1 MTKYIFVT
9 GGVVSGLG
17 KGITS
22 ASLGNLLK
30 ARGLSIVNQ
39 KLDPYINVDPDTMNP
54 FQHGEVF
61 VTEDGATTDLDL
73 GHYER
78 FTGVNLRKDANV
90 TTGSIYRKVIERE
103 RKGDY
108 LGATVQVIPHITDE
122 IKRRIKGI
130 SNEVD
135 VQITEIGGTV
145 GDIEI
150 LPFLEAARQIRKEFG
165 QENVM
170 FVHVTLVP
178 FIGPSTELKTK
189 PTQHSVSMLRS
200 YGISPDLI
208 VLRSEQELT
217 DEIKSKVSLF
227 CDVSFENVINA
238 PDLDDIYDVPI
249 KMYEEGLDAAVDK
262 RLALNS
268 DSPDLSRWN
277 EMLSLKNGVNKNVKI
292 AILGKYFGLPD
303 SYMSVVEALKHSCLQ
318 NKVNLDLVWIDADNY
333 EIEDLKNL
341 NGVVVPGGFGY
352 RGIEGKIGAIEYL
365 RKNKIPFLGICL
377 GLQCAVIEFARN
389 VCGISDAN
397 STEFSQTTKNPVIDL
412 LPNQDLEADDVG
424 ASMRLGTYPCKIQ
437 PDTMA
442 KDIYNNE
449 IIYERH
455 RHRYEVNNKFRNEL
469 ESKGLVFSGLSP
481 DEDLVEMIELKDH
494 PYFVASQFH
503 PEFKS
508 RPWDPAPMF
517 NSFIAASKEIE
528 FFDEK
533 GSRIHELEKVEINP
547 YGLKILE
554 LNEIPSLK
562 KQKGLFIIWA
572 DSGIKGEHYLHAG
585 DGVPLRT
592 VKALDEGLPPFN
604 SKGLSIFIS
613 YKI

>member
-30 ARGLSIVNQ
+30 ARNLTVVNQ

-78 FTGVNLRKDANV
+78 FTGVNLKRDANV

-103 RKGDY
+103 RKGSY
-108 LGATVQVIPHITDE
+108 LGDTVQVIPHITDE

-130 SNEVD
+130 SNDVD

-178 FIGPSTELKTK
+178 YIGPSTELKTK

-208 VLRSEQELT
+208 VLRT
-217 DEIKSKVSLF
+217 DRDLGQEIKNKVSLF
-227 CDVSFENVINA
+227 CDVDISNVIEA
-238 PDLDDIYDVPI
+238 PDLSDIYDVPI
-249 KMYEEGLDAAVDK
+249 KMFEEGLDEAVDK
-262 RLALNS
+262 RLNLQTS
-268 DSPDLSRWN
+268 PPDLSKWKS
-277 EMLSLKNGVNKNVKI
+277 MMDLKKDIKKNI
-292 AILGKYFGLPD
+292 RIGILGKYFGLPD
-303 SYMSVVEALKHSCLQ
+303 SYMSVVEALRHSCLQ
-318 NKVNLDLVWIDADNY
+318 QKLGLDLVWLDADNY
-333 EIEDLKNL
+333 DLEELSSL
-341 NGVVVPGGFGY
+341 NGVIIPGGFGY
-352 RGIEGKIGAIEYL
+352 RGIEGKIEAIKYIRE
-365 RKNKIPFLGICL
+365 NKIPFLGICL

-389 VCGISDAN
+389 VCNIKDAN
-397 STEFSQTTKNPVIDL
+397 SSEFSQSSKNLVIDL
-412 LPNQDLEADDVG
+412 LPDQNLEKDDVG

-437 PDTMA
+437 NGSVSKSIY
-442 KDIYNNE
+442 KDE
-449 IIYERH
+449 VIYERH
-455 RHRYEVNNKFRNEL
+455 RHRYEVNNKYRDQLAEG
-469 ESKGLVFSGLSP
+469 GLVFSGLSP
-481 DEDLVEMIELKDH
+481 DNNLVEMIELKDH

-508 RPWDPAPMF
+508 RPWEPAPMF
-517 NSFIAASKEIE
+517 YSFVEAAAKIENSE
-528 FFDEK
+528 
-533 GSRIHELEKVEINP
+533 
-547 YGLKILE
+547 
-554 LNEIPSLK
+554 
-562 KQKGLFIIWA
+562 
-572 DSGIKGEHYLHAG
+572 
-585 DGVPLRT
+585 VPLKNEQT
-592 VKALDEGLPPFN
+592 VSD
-604 SKGLSIFIS
+604 
-613 YKI
+613 

>member
-30 ARGLSIVNQ
+30 SRGLSIVNQ

-130 SNEVD
+130 SNNVD

-150 LPFLEAARQIRKEFG
+150 LPYLEAARQIRKELG

-170 FVHVTLVP
+170 FIHVTLVP

-189 PTQHSVSMLRS
+189 PTQHSVSMLRG
-200 YGISPDLI
+200 YGISPDII
-208 VLRSEQELT
+208 VMRSDRGL
-217 DEIKSKVSLF
+217 DEDIKNKVSLF
-227 CDVSFENVINA
+227 CDVSYENIINA
-238 PDLDDIYDVPI
+238 PDLDDIYDVPL
-249 KMYEEGLDAAVDK
+249 KMHSEGLDIAVDK
-262 RLALNS
+262 RLNLNTEK
-268 DSPDLSRWN
+268 PKLENWKK
-277 EMLSLKNGVNKNVKI
+277 MLNLKNEAKEDVKI

-303 SYMSVVEALKHSCLQ
+303 SYMSVVESLKHACLQ
-318 NKVNLDLVWIDADNY
+318 NKVNLDLQWIDADSY
-333 EIEDLKNL
+333 DVEDIANL
-341 NGVVVPGGFGY
+341 NGVVVPGGFGV
-352 RGIEGKIGAIEYL
+352 RGIEGKISAIQYL
-365 RKNKIPFLGICL
+365 RENKIPFLGICL

-389 VCGISDAN
+389 VCGISEAN
-397 STEFSQTTKNPVIDL
+397 SAEFSQNTKDFVIDL
-412 LPNQDLEADDVG
+412 LPNQDLDKDDVG
-424 ASMRLGTYPCKIQ
+424 ASMRLGTYPCKITK
-437 PDTMA
+437 DTITSE
-442 KDIYNNE
+442 IYNDE
-449 IIYERH
+449 VIYERH
-455 RHRYEVNNKFRNEL
+455 RHRYEVNNKYRDVL
-469 ESKGLVFSGLSP
+469 EKNGLVFSGLSP
-481 DEDLVEMIELKDH
+481 DNNLVEMIELTDH
-494 PYFVASQFH
+494 PFFVASQFH

-508 RPWDPAPMF
+508 RPWEPAPMF
-517 NSFIAASKEIE
+517 NKFIQSASATVNKT
-528 FFDEK
+528 
-533 GSRIHELEKVEINP
+533 NTT
-547 YGLKILE
+547 
-554 LNEIPSLK
+554 PSK
-562 KQKGLFIIWA
+562 T
-572 DSGIKGEHYLHAG
+572 
-585 DGVPLRT
+585 R
-592 VKALDEGLPPFN
+592 VKD
-604 SKGLSIFIS
+604 
-613 YKI
+613 

>member
-30 ARGLSIVNQ
+30 SRGLSVINQ

-78 FTGVNLRKDANV
+78 FTGVNLKKDSNV
-90 TTGSIYRKVIERE
+90 TTGSIYRKVIESE

-130 SNEVD
+130 SNDID

-150 LPFLEAARQIRKEFG
+150 LPFLEAARQIRKELG
-165 QENVM
+165 SENVM
-170 FVHVTLVP
+170 FIHVTLVP

-189 PTQHSVSMLRS
+189 PTQHSVTLLRAA
-200 YGISPDLI
+200 GISPDLI
-208 VLRSEQELT
+208 VLRSDRELNE
-217 DEIKSKVSLF
+217 EIKSKVSLF
-227 CDVSFENVINA
+227 CDVSLSNVINA
-238 PDLDDIYDVPI
+238 PDLDDIYEVPLR
-249 KMYEEGLDAAVDK
+249 MFDEGLDNAVND
-262 RLALNS
+262 RLKLNS
-268 DSPDLSRWN
+268 NSQDLSQWKT
-277 EMLSLKNGVNKNVKI
+277 MVDLKQNAINTVKI

-303 SYMSVVEALKHSCLQ
+303 SYLSVVESLKHSCLQ
-318 NKVNLDLVWIDADNY
+318 NNVKLDLHWIDADNF
-333 EIEDLKNL
+333 ELDSLADMD
-341 NGVVVPGGFGY
+341 GVIVPGGFGY
-352 RGIEGKIGAIEYL
+352 RGIEGKISAIQHIRE
-365 RKNKIPFLGICL
+365 NKIPFLGICL

-397 STEFSQTTKNPVIDL
+397 SSEFSQNTKNYVIDL
-412 LPNQDLEADDVG
+412 LPNQDLDKDDVG
-424 ASMRLGTYPCKIQ
+424 ASMRLGTYPCKIN
-437 PDTMA
+437 PDTIA
-442 KDIYNNE
+442 SKIYSDE
-449 IIYERH
+449 VIYERH
-455 RHRYEVNNKFRNEL
+455 RHRYEVNNKYRDKLIEN
-469 ESKGLVFSGLSP
+469 GLIISGVSP
-481 DEDLVEMIELKDH
+481 DNNLVEMIEIKDH

-508 RPWDPAPMF
+508 RPWEPAPLF
-517 NSFIAASKEIE
+517 NDFIAS
-528 FFDEK
+528 
-533 GSRIHELEKVEINP
+533 
-547 YGLKILE
+547 
-554 LNEIPSLK
+554 SLK
-562 KQKGLFIIWA
+562 TKSSESNNIV
-572 DSGIKGEHYLHAG
+572 SE
-585 DGVPLRT
+585 T
-592 VKALDEGLPPFN
+592 VK
-604 SKGLSIFIS
+604 K
-613 YKI
+613 K

>member
-268 DSPDLSRWN
+268 DSPYLSRWN

-352 RGIEGKIGAIEYL
+352 RGIEGKIGAIEFL

-517 NSFIAASKEIE
+517 NSFIAASKEIK
-528 FFDEK
+528 FFDENVK
-533 GSRIHELEKVEINP
+533 DEHKV
-547 YGLKILE
+547 K
-554 LNEIPSLK
+554 
-562 KQKGLFIIWA
+562 
-572 DSGIKGEHYLHAG
+572 D
-585 DGVPLRT
+585 
-592 VKALDEGLPPFN
+592 
-604 SKGLSIFIS
+604 
-613 YKI
+613 

>member
-227 CDVSFENVINA
+227 CDVNFENVINA

-249 KMYEEGLDAAVDK
+249 RMYEEGLDAAVDK

-268 DSPDLSRWN
+268 DSPDLSKWN
-277 EMLSLKNGVNKNVKI
+277 EMLSLKNGVDKNVKI

-333 EIEDLKNL
+333 EIEDLKSL

-377 GLQCAVIEFARN
+377 GLQCAVIEYARN

-412 LPNQDLEADDVG
+412 LPNQDLEADDIG

-437 PDTMA
+437 PDTLT

-469 ESKGLVFSGLSP
+469 ESKGLIFSGLSP

-517 NSFIAASKEIE
+517 NSFIAASKEIK
-528 FFDEK
+528 FFDENVK
-533 GSRIHELEKVEINP
+533 DEHKV
-547 YGLKILE
+547 K
-554 LNEIPSLK
+554 
-562 KQKGLFIIWA
+562 
-572 DSGIKGEHYLHAG
+572 D
-585 DGVPLRT
+585 
-592 VKALDEGLPPFN
+592 
-604 SKGLSIFIS
+604 
-613 YKI
+613 

>member
-1 MTKYIFVT
+1 VTKYIFVT

-268 DSPDLSRWN
+268 DTPDLSRWN

-352 RGIEGKIGAIEYL
+352 RGIEGKIGAIEFL

-442 KDIYNNE
+442 KDVYSNE

-517 NSFIAASKEIE
+517 NSFIAASKEIK
-528 FFDEK
+528 FFDENVK
-533 GSRIHELEKVEINP
+533 DEHKV
-547 YGLKILE
+547 K
-554 LNEIPSLK
+554 
-562 KQKGLFIIWA
+562 
-572 DSGIKGEHYLHAG
+572 D
-585 DGVPLRT
+585 
-592 VKALDEGLPPFN
+592 
-604 SKGLSIFIS
+604 
-613 YKI
+613 

>member
-333 EIEDLKNL
+333 EIEDLKKL

-442 KDIYNNE
+442 KDVYNNE

-517 NSFIAASKEIE
+517 NSFIAASKEIK
-528 FFDEK
+528 FFDENVK
-533 GSRIHELEKVEINP
+533 DEHKV
-547 YGLKILE
+547 K
-554 LNEIPSLK
+554 
-562 KQKGLFIIWA
+562 
-572 DSGIKGEHYLHAG
+572 D
-585 DGVPLRT
+585 
-592 VKALDEGLPPFN
+592 
-604 SKGLSIFIS
+604 
-613 YKI
+613 

>member
-30 ARGLSIVNQ
+30 SRGLSVINQ

-130 SNEVD
+130 SNDVD

-200 YGISPDLI
+200 YGISPDII
-208 VLRSEQELT
+208 VLRSDRDLT

-227 CDVSFENVINA
+227 CDVDLQNVITA
-238 PDLDDIYDVPI
+238 PDLTDIYDVPI
-249 KMYEEGLDAAVDK
+249 KMFEEGLDSAVDK
-262 RLALNS
+262 RLNLNTS
-268 DSPDLSRWN
+268 EPDLNKWKL
-277 EMLSLKNGVNKNVKI
+277 MMSLKDGVTKNVNI

-303 SYMSVVEALKHSCLQ
+303 SYMSVVEALKHACLQ
-318 NKVNLDLVWIDADNY
+318 NKVTLNLHWIDADNF
-333 EIEDLKNL
+333 ELSELSEL

-352 RGIEGKIGAIEYL
+352 RGIEGKISAIEYI
-365 RKNKIPFLGICL
+365 RKNNIPFLGICL

-397 STEFSQTTKNPVIDL
+397 SSEFSQNSNNSVIDI
-412 LPNQDLEADDVG
+412 LPNQNLEKDDIG
-424 ASMRLGTYPCKIQ
+424 ASMRLGTYPCKVIPSTKAQ
-437 PDTMA
+437 E
-442 KDIYNNE
+442 IYSNE
-449 IIYERH
+449 IVYDRH
-455 RHRYEVNNKFRNEL
+455 RHRYEVNNKYRKEL
-469 ESKGLVFSGLSP
+469 EAGGLVISGVSP
-481 DEDLVEMIELKDH
+481 DDDLVEMIEIKDH
-494 PYFVASQFH
+494 PFFVASQFH

-517 NSFIAASKEIE
+517 NSFIKAS
-528 FFDEK
+528 
-533 GSRIHELEKVEINP
+533 REINTP
-547 YGLKILE
+547 TEKID
-554 LNEIPSLK
+554 
-562 KQKGLFIIWA
+562 
-572 DSGIKGEHYLHAG
+572 DS
-585 DGVPLRT
+585 
-592 VKALDEGLPPFN
+592 
-604 SKGLSIFIS
+604 SKVRD
-613 YKI
+613 

>member
-437 PDTMA
+437 TDTMA

-517 NSFIAASKEIE
+517 NSFIAASKEIK
-528 FFDEK
+528 FFDENVK
-533 GSRIHELEKVEINP
+533 DEHKV
-547 YGLKILE
+547 K
-554 LNEIPSLK
+554 
-562 KQKGLFIIWA
+562 
-572 DSGIKGEHYLHAG
+572 D
-585 DGVPLRT
+585 
-592 VKALDEGLPPFN
+592 
-604 SKGLSIFIS
+604 
-613 YKI
+613 

>member
-30 ARGLSIVNQ
+30 SRGLSIVNQ

-130 SNEVD
+130 SNDVD

-150 LPFLEAARQIRKEFG
+150 LPFLEAARQIRKELG
-165 QENVM
+165 SENVM
-170 FVHVTLVP
+170 FIHVTLVP

-189 PTQHSVSMLRS
+189 PTQHSVSMLRG

-208 VLRSEQELT
+208 VLRSDRGL
-217 DEIKSKVSLF
+217 DEDIKNKVSLF
-227 CDVSFENVINA
+227 CDVSYENVINA
-238 PDLDDIYDVPI
+238 PYLDDIYYVPL
-249 KMYEEGLDAAVDK
+249 KMHSEGLDAAVDK
-262 RLALNS
+262 RLNLDTTEPELQDWKNML
-268 DSPDLSRWN
+268 DLKK
-277 EMLSLKNGVNKNVKI
+277 EATKDVEI

-303 SYMSVVEALKHSCLQ
+303 SYMSVVESLKHACLQ
-318 NKVNLDLVWIDADNY
+318 NKVNLNLHWIDADNY
-333 EIEDLKNL
+333 DNEDLSNL
-341 NGVVVPGGFGY
+341 DGVVVPGGFGV
-352 RGIEGKIGAIEYL
+352 RGIEGKISAIQYL
-365 RKNKIPFLGICL
+365 RENKVPFLGICL
-377 GLQCAVIEFARN
+377 GLQCAVIEYARN
-389 VCGISDAN
+389 VCGINDAN
-397 STEFSQTTKNPVIDL
+397 SSEFSQNTKDFVIDL
-412 LPNQDLEADDVG
+412 LPNQDLDKDDVG
-424 ASMRLGTYPCKIQ
+424 ASMRLGTYPCKIEKN
-437 PDTMA
+437 TLTSEIY
-442 KDIYNNE
+442 KDE
-449 IIYERH
+449 VIYERH
-455 RHRYEVNNKFRNEL
+455 RHRYEVNNKYRDTL
-469 ESKGLVFSGLSP
+469 EENGLIFSGLSP
-481 DEDLVEMIELKDH
+481 DNNLVEMIELKDH
-494 PYFVASQFH
+494 PFFVASQFH

-508 RPWDPAPMF
+508 RPWEPSPIF
-517 NSFIAASKEIE
+517 NSFIKSASIKTQNKNEATL
-528 FFDEK
+528 K
-533 GSRIHELEKVEINP
+533 TKV
-547 YGLKILE
+547 K
-554 LNEIPSLK
+554 
-562 KQKGLFIIWA
+562 
-572 DSGIKGEHYLHAG
+572 D
-585 DGVPLRT
+585 
-592 VKALDEGLPPFN
+592 
-604 SKGLSIFIS
+604 
-613 YKI
+613 

>member
-377 GLQCAVIEFARN
+377 GLQCAVIEFARSE
-389 VCGISDAN
+389 CGISDAN

-517 NSFIAASKEIE
+517 NSFIAASKEIK
-528 FFDEK
+528 FFDENVK
-533 GSRIHELEKVEINP
+533 DEHKV
-547 YGLKILE
+547 K
-554 LNEIPSLK
+554 
-562 KQKGLFIIWA
+562 
-572 DSGIKGEHYLHAG
+572 D
-585 DGVPLRT
+585 
-592 VKALDEGLPPFN
+592 
-604 SKGLSIFIS
+604 
-613 YKI
+613 

>member
-90 TTGSIYRKVIERE
+90 TTGSIYRKVIDRE

-249 KMYEEGLDAAVDK
+249 KMYEEGLDSAVDK

-412 LPNQDLEADDVG
+412 LPNQDLEADDIG

-517 NSFIAASKEIE
+517 NSFIAASKEIK
-528 FFDEK
+528 FFDENVK
-533 GSRIHELEKVEINP
+533 DEHKV
-547 YGLKILE
+547 K
-554 LNEIPSLK
+554 
-562 KQKGLFIIWA
+562 
-572 DSGIKGEHYLHAG
+572 D
-585 DGVPLRT
+585 
-592 VKALDEGLPPFN
+592 
-604 SKGLSIFIS
+604 
-613 YKI
+613 

>member
-1 MTKYIFVT
+1 VTKYIFVT

-30 ARGLSIVNQ
+30 ARGLSVVNQ

-90 TTGSIYRKVIERE
+90 TTGSIYRKVIESE

-130 SNEVD
+130 SNDVD

-150 LPFLEAARQIRKEFG
+150 LPFLEAARQIKKELG

-178 FIGPSTELKTK
+178 YIGPSTEMKTK
-189 PTQHSVSMLRS
+189 PTQHSVSVLRS
-200 YGISPDLI
+200 SGISPDVI
-208 VLRSEQELT
+208 VLRSDRTLN
-217 DEIKSKVSLF
+217 DEIKSKVSSF
-227 CDVSFENVINA
+227 CDVSYEDVINA
-238 PDLDDIYDVPI
+238 PDLDDIYDVPL
-249 KMYEEGLDAAVDK
+249 KMHEEGLDSSVDK
-262 RLALNS
+262 RLKLSS
-268 DSPDLSRWN
+268 DKPDLEKWKT
-277 EMLSLKNGVNKNVKI
+277 MLKLKEGVNKTVEI

-303 SYMSVVEALKHSCLQ
+303 SYLSVVESLNHASLHNNVKL
-318 NKVNLDLVWIDADNY
+318 NLNWEDSDNFNV
-333 EIEDLKNL
+333 EDLKKFD
-341 NGVVVPGGFGY
+341 GVVIPGGFGY
-352 RGIEGKIGAIEYL
+352 RGIEGKISAIEYL
-365 RKNKIPFLGICL
+365 RKEKIPFLGICL

-389 VCGISDAN
+389 ECGINDAN
-397 STEFSQTTKNPVIDL
+397 SSEFSQNTNNYVIDL
-412 LPNQDLEADDVG
+412 LPNQNLEKDDVG
-424 ASMRLGTYPCKIQ
+424 ASMRLGTYPCKIKKG
-437 PDTMA
+437 TLTS
-442 KDIYNNE
+442 KIYSEE

-455 RHRYEVNNKFRNEL
+455 RHRYEVNNKFKEEL
-469 ESKGLVFSGLSP
+469 EKAGLVISGMSP
-481 DEDLVEMIELKDH
+481 DNNLIEMIEVKDH
-494 PYFVASQFH
+494 PFFVASQFH

-508 RPWDPAPMF
+508 RPWEPAPMF
-517 NSFIAASKEIE
+517 KYFIEAASKMDTFKKNKI
-528 FFDEK
+528 K
-533 GSRIHELEKVEINP
+533 TQKV
-547 YGLKILE
+547 K
-554 LNEIPSLK
+554 
-562 KQKGLFIIWA
+562 
-572 DSGIKGEHYLHAG
+572 D
-585 DGVPLRT
+585 
-592 VKALDEGLPPFN
+592 
-604 SKGLSIFIS
+604 
-613 YKI
+613 

>member
-90 TTGSIYRKVIERE
+90 TTGSIYRKVIDRE

-442 KDIYNNE
+442 KEVYNNE

-517 NSFIAASKEIE
+517 NSFIAASKEIK
-528 FFDEK
+528 FFDENVK
-533 GSRIHELEKVEINP
+533 DEHKV
-547 YGLKILE
+547 K
-554 LNEIPSLK
+554 
-562 KQKGLFIIWA
+562 
-572 DSGIKGEHYLHAG
+572 D
-585 DGVPLRT
+585 
-592 VKALDEGLPPFN
+592 
-604 SKGLSIFIS
+604 
-613 YKI
+613 

>member
-1 MTKYIFVT
+1 VTKYIFVT

-30 ARGLSIVNQ
+30 SRGLSVVNQ

-108 LGATVQVIPHITDE
+108 LGATVQIIPHITDE

-130 SNEVD
+130 SNDVD

-208 VLRSEQELT
+208 VLRSDRDLT

-227 CDVSFENVINA
+227 CDVDLQNVINA
-238 PDLDDIYDVPI
+238 PDLTDIYDVPL
-249 KMYEEGLDAAVDK
+249 KMLDEGLDEAVDK
-262 RLALNS
+262 RLNLNTIE
-268 DSPDLSRWN
+268 PDLTEWKS
-277 EMLSLKNGVNKNVKI
+277 MMSLKDGVTKSVNI

-303 SYMSVVEALKHSCLQ
+303 SYMSVVEALKHACLQ
-318 NKVNLDLVWIDADNY
+318 NKVILNLHWIDADNFDID
-333 EIEDLKNL
+333 ELSSL

-352 RGIEGKIGAIEYL
+352 RGIEGKISAIEYI
-365 RKNKIPFLGICL
+365 RKNNIPFLGICL

-397 STEFSQTTKNPVIDL
+397 SSEFSKNSKNPVIDI
-412 LPNQDLEADDVG
+412 LPNQNIEKDDIG
-424 ASMRLGTYPCKIQ
+424 ASMRLGTYPCKVKS
-437 PDTMA
+437 DTQA
-442 KDIYNNE
+442 HEIYGNE
-449 IIYERH
+449 IVYERH
-455 RHRYEVNNKFRNEL
+455 RHRYEVNNKYRKDL
-469 ESKGLVFSGLSP
+469 EASGLVFSGVSP
-481 DEDLVEMIELKDH
+481 DDDLIEMIEIKDH
-494 PYFVASQFH
+494 PFFVASQFH

-517 NSFIAASKEIE
+517 NSFIKASKEI
-528 FFDEK
+528 DLSTEK
-533 GSRIHELEKVEINP
+533 IDDSTKVR
-547 YGLKILE
+547 
-554 LNEIPSLK
+554 
-562 KQKGLFIIWA
+562 
-572 DSGIKGEHYLHAG
+572 D
-585 DGVPLRT
+585 
-592 VKALDEGLPPFN
+592 
-604 SKGLSIFIS
+604 
-613 YKI
+613 

>member
-30 ARGLSIVNQ
+30 ARNLSVVNQ

-130 SNEVD
+130 SNDVD

-150 LPFLEAARQIRKEFG
+150 LPYLEAARQIRKELG

-200 YGISPDLI
+200 YGISPDII
-208 VLRSEQELT
+208 VLRSEQELN

-227 CDVSFENVINA
+227 CDVSLENVINA
-238 PDLDDIYDVPI
+238 PDLDDIYEVPI
-249 KMYEEGLDAAVDK
+249 KMFQEGLDSSVNT
-262 RLALNS
+262 RLSLDS
-268 DSPDLSRWN
+268 DDPNLDQWKK
-277 EMLSLKNGVNKNVKI
+277 MLSLKDGVKKDIKI

-303 SYMSVVEALKHSCLQ
+303 SYMSVVESLKHSCLQ
-318 NKVNLDLVWIDADNY
+318 NKVNLELVWIDADNFDLD
-333 EIEDLKNL
+333 DLKKL

-352 RGIEGKIGAIEYL
+352 RGIEGKILAIEYL

-389 VCGISDAN
+389 ECKISDAN
-397 STEFSQTTKNPVIDL
+397 STEFSQTTKNPVIDI
-412 LPNQDLEADDVG
+412 LPNQNLENDDIG
-424 ASMRLGTYPCKIQ
+424 ASMRLGTYPCKIKES
-437 PDTMA
+437 TVA
-442 KDIYNNE
+442 SEIYNNE

-455 RHRYEVNNKFRNEL
+455 RHRYEVNNKFRKQL
-469 ESKGLVFSGLSP
+469 EEKGLIFSGLSP

-494 PYFVASQFH
+494 PFFVASQFH

-517 NSFIAASKEIE
+517 NSFIEASKNIE
-528 FFDEK
+528 YVIENVKD
-533 GSRIHELEKVEINP
+533 GQKV
-547 YGLKILE
+547 K
-554 LNEIPSLK
+554 
-562 KQKGLFIIWA
+562 
-572 DSGIKGEHYLHAG
+572 D
-585 DGVPLRT
+585 
-592 VKALDEGLPPFN
+592 
-604 SKGLSIFIS
+604 
-613 YKI
+613 

>member
-377 GLQCAVIEFARN
+377 GLQCAVIEYARN

-437 PDTMA
+437 PDTMT

-517 NSFIAASKEIE
+517 NSFIAASKEIK
-528 FFDEK
+528 FFDENVK
-533 GSRIHELEKVEINP
+533 DEHKV
-547 YGLKILE
+547 K
-554 LNEIPSLK
+554 
-562 KQKGLFIIWA
+562 
-572 DSGIKGEHYLHAG
+572 D
-585 DGVPLRT
+585 
-592 VKALDEGLPPFN
+592 
-604 SKGLSIFIS
+604 
-613 YKI
+613 

>member
-189 PTQHSVSMLRS
+189 PTQHSVSILRS

-377 GLQCAVIEFARN
+377 GLQCAVIEYARN

-481 DEDLVEMIELKDH
+481 DEDLVEMIELEDH

-517 NSFIAASKEIE
+517 NSFIAASKEIK
-528 FFDEK
+528 FFDENVK
-533 GSRIHELEKVEINP
+533 DEHKV
-547 YGLKILE
+547 K
-554 LNEIPSLK
+554 
-562 KQKGLFIIWA
+562 
-572 DSGIKGEHYLHAG
+572 D
-585 DGVPLRT
+585 
-592 VKALDEGLPPFN
+592 
-604 SKGLSIFIS
+604 
-613 YKI
+613 

>member
-1 MTKYIFVT
+1 VTKYIFVT

-262 RLALNS
+262 RLTLNS

-277 EMLSLKNGVNKNVKI
+277 EMLALKNGVNKNVKI

-517 NSFIAASKEIE
+517 NSFIAASKEIK
-528 FFDEK
+528 FFDENVK
-533 GSRIHELEKVEINP
+533 DEHKV
-547 YGLKILE
+547 K
-554 LNEIPSLK
+554 
-562 KQKGLFIIWA
+562 
-572 DSGIKGEHYLHAG
+572 D
-585 DGVPLRT
+585 
-592 VKALDEGLPPFN
+592 
-604 SKGLSIFIS
+604 
-613 YKI
+613 

>member
-1 MTKYIFVT
+1 VTKYIFVT

-30 ARGLSIVNQ
+30 SRGLSIVNQ

-130 SNEVD
+130 SNDVD

-150 LPFLEAARQIRKEFG
+150 LPFLEAARQIRKELG
-165 QENVM
+165 SENVM
-170 FVHVTLVP
+170 FIHVTLVP

-189 PTQHSVSMLRS
+189 PTQHSVSMLRG

-208 VLRSEQELT
+208 VLRSDRGL
-217 DEIKSKVSLF
+217 DEDIKNKVSLF
-227 CDVSFENVINA
+227 CDVSYENVINA
-238 PDLDDIYDVPI
+238 PDLDDIYDVPL
-249 KMYEEGLDAAVDK
+249 KMHSEGLDAAVDK
-262 RLALNS
+262 RLNLDTIEPELQDWKNML
-268 DSPDLSRWN
+268 DLKK
-277 EMLSLKNGVNKNVKI
+277 EATKDVEI

-303 SYMSVVEALKHSCLQ
+303 SYMSVVESLKHACLQ
-318 NKVNLDLVWIDADNY
+318 NKVNLNLHWIDADNY
-333 EIEDLKNL
+333 DNEDLSNL
-341 NGVVVPGGFGY
+341 DGVVVPGGFGV
-352 RGIEGKIGAIEYL
+352 RGIEGKISAIQYL
-365 RKNKIPFLGICL
+365 RENKVPFLGICL
-377 GLQCAVIEFARN
+377 GLQCAVIEYARN

-397 STEFSQTTKNPVIDL
+397 SSEFSQNTKDFVIDL
-412 LPNQDLEADDVG
+412 LPNQDLDKDDVG
-424 ASMRLGTYPCKIQ
+424 ASMRLGTYPCKIEKN
-437 PDTMA
+437 TLTSEIY
-442 KDIYNNE
+442 KDE
-449 IIYERH
+449 VIYERH
-455 RHRYEVNNKFRNEL
+455 RHRYEVNNKYRDTL
-469 ESKGLVFSGLSP
+469 EENGLIFSGLSP
-481 DEDLVEMIELKDH
+481 DNNLVEMIELKDH
-494 PYFVASQFH
+494 PFFVASQFH

-508 RPWDPAPMF
+508 RPWEPSPIF
-517 NSFIAASKEIE
+517 NSFIKSASIKTQNKNEATL
-528 FFDEK
+528 K
-533 GSRIHELEKVEINP
+533 TKV
-547 YGLKILE
+547 K
-554 LNEIPSLK
+554 
-562 KQKGLFIIWA
+562 
-572 DSGIKGEHYLHAG
+572 D
-585 DGVPLRT
+585 
-592 VKALDEGLPPFN
+592 
-604 SKGLSIFIS
+604 
-613 YKI
+613 

>member
-30 ARGLSIVNQ
+30 ARGLSVVNQ

-150 LPFLEAARQIRKEFG
+150 LPFLEAARQIRKELG

-200 YGISPDLI
+200 YGISPDII
-208 VLRSEQELT
+208 VLRSEQELN
-217 DEIKSKVSLF
+217 DEIKNKVSLF
-227 CDVSFENVINA
+227 CDVSLENVINA
-238 PDLDDIYDVPI
+238 PDLDDIYDIPI
-249 KMYEEGLDAAVDK
+249 KMFEEGLDSSVNT
-262 RLALNS
+262 RLMLNS
-268 DSPDLSRWN
+268 SSPDFTQWKQ
-277 EMLSLKNGVNKNVKI
+277 MLSLKDGVQKNIKI

-303 SYMSVVEALKHSCLQ
+303 SYMSVVEALKHACLH
-318 NKVNLDLVWIDADNY
+318 NKVSLDLVWIDADNF
-333 EIEDLKNL
+333 DLDELKKL

-352 RGIEGKIGAIEYL
+352 RGIEGKILAIEYL
-365 RKNKIPFLGICL
+365 RKNNIPFLGICL

-412 LPNQDLEADDVG
+412 LPNQNLEHDDVG

-437 PDTMA
+437 PNTNVNE
-442 KDIYNNE
+442 IYKNE

-455 RHRYEVNNKFRNEL
+455 RHRYEVNNKFRKEL
-469 ESKGLVFSGLSP
+469 EDNGLIFSGLSP

-508 RPWDPAPMF
+508 RPWEPAPMF
-517 NSFIAASKEIE
+517 NSFINASKNIEIVIE
-528 FFDEK
+528 NVED
-533 GSRIHELEKVEINP
+533 GQKV
-547 YGLKILE
+547 K
-554 LNEIPSLK
+554 
-562 KQKGLFIIWA
+562 
-572 DSGIKGEHYLHAG
+572 D
-585 DGVPLRT
+585 
-592 VKALDEGLPPFN
+592 
-604 SKGLSIFIS
+604 
-613 YKI
+613 

>member
-1 MTKYIFVT
+1 VTKYIFVT

-262 RLALNS
+262 RLTLNS
-268 DSPDLSRWN
+268 DSPDLSKWN
-277 EMLSLKNGVNKNVKI
+277 EMLSLKSGVDKNVKI

-318 NKVNLDLVWIDADNY
+318 NNVNLDLVWIDADNY

-377 GLQCAVIEFARN
+377 GLQCAVIEYARN

-412 LPNQDLEADDVG
+412 LPNQDLEAGDVG

-442 KDIYNNE
+442 KDIYKNE

-481 DEDLVEMIELKDH
+481 DEDLVEMIEIKDH

-517 NSFIAASKEIE
+517 NSFIAASKDIN
-528 FFDEK
+528 FFDENVK
-533 GSRIHELEKVEINP
+533 DEHKV
-547 YGLKILE
+547 K
-554 LNEIPSLK
+554 
-562 KQKGLFIIWA
+562 
-572 DSGIKGEHYLHAG
+572 D
-585 DGVPLRT
+585 
-592 VKALDEGLPPFN
+592 
-604 SKGLSIFIS
+604 
-613 YKI
+613 

>member
-1 MTKYIFVT
+1 VTKYIFVT

-30 ARGLSIVNQ
+30 SRGLSVVNQ

-130 SNEVD
+130 SNDVD

-208 VLRSEQELT
+208 VLRSDRDLT

-227 CDVSFENVINA
+227 CDVDLHNVINA
-238 PDLDDIYDVPI
+238 PDLNDIYDVPL
-249 KMYEEGLDAAVDK
+249 KMLDEGLDTAVDK
-262 RLALNS
+262 RLNLNTPE
-268 DSPDLSRWN
+268 PDLTKWKS
-277 EMLSLKNGVNKNVKI
+277 MMSLKKGVTKNVNI

-303 SYMSVVEALKHSCLQ
+303 SYMSVVEALKHACLQ
-318 NKVNLDLVWIDADNY
+318 NKVILNLHWIDADNFD
-333 EIEDLKNL
+333 IEELSSLD
-341 NGVVVPGGFGY
+341 GVVVPGGFGY
-352 RGIEGKIGAIEYL
+352 RGIEGKISAIEFI
-365 RKNKIPFLGICL
+365 RKNNIPFLGICL

-397 STEFSQTTKNPVIDL
+397 SSEFSKNSKNPVIDI
-412 LPNQDLEADDVG
+412 LPNQNLEKDDIG
-424 ASMRLGTYPCKIQ
+424 ASMRLGTYPCKVIS
-437 PDTMA
+437 DTHA
-442 KDIYNNE
+442 QEIYGNE
-449 IIYERH
+449 IVYERH
-455 RHRYEVNNKFRNEL
+455 RHRYEVNNKYRKDL
-469 ESKGLVFSGLSP
+469 ETSGLVFSGVSP
-481 DEDLVEMIELKDH
+481 DDDLVEMIELKDH
-494 PYFVASQFH
+494 PFFVASQFH

-517 NSFIAASKEIE
+517 NSFIKASKKVDIST
-528 FFDEK
+528 EK
-533 GSRIHELEKVEINP
+533 IDDSSKVR
-547 YGLKILE
+547 
-554 LNEIPSLK
+554 
-562 KQKGLFIIWA
+562 
-572 DSGIKGEHYLHAG
+572 D
-585 DGVPLRT
+585 
-592 VKALDEGLPPFN
+592 
-604 SKGLSIFIS
+604 
-613 YKI
+613 

>member
-30 ARGLSIVNQ
+30 SRGLSIVNQ

-130 SNEVD
+130 SNDVD

-150 LPFLEAARQIRKEFG
+150 LPFLEAARQIRKELG
-165 QENVM
+165 SENVM
-170 FVHVTLVP
+170 FIHVTLVP

-189 PTQHSVSMLRS
+189 PTQHSVSMLRG

-208 VLRSEQELT
+208 VLRSDRGL
-217 DEIKSKVSLF
+217 DEDIKNKVSLF
-227 CDVSFENVINA
+227 CDVSYENVINA
-238 PDLDDIYDVPI
+238 PDLDDIYDVPL
-249 KMYEEGLDAAVDK
+249 KMHSEGLDAAVDK
-262 RLALNS
+262 RLNLDTTEPELQDWKNML
-268 DSPDLSRWN
+268 DLKK
-277 EMLSLKNGVNKNVKI
+277 EATKDVEI

-303 SYMSVVEALKHSCLQ
+303 SYMSVVESLKHACLQ
-318 NKVNLDLVWIDADNY
+318 NKVNLNLHWIDADNY
-333 EIEDLKNL
+333 DNEDLSNL
-341 NGVVVPGGFGY
+341 DGVVVPGGFGV
-352 RGIEGKIGAIEYL
+352 RGIEGKISAIQYL
-365 RKNKIPFLGICL
+365 RENKVPFLGICL
-377 GLQCAVIEFARN
+377 GLQCAVIEYARN

-397 STEFSQTTKNPVIDL
+397 SSEFSQNTKDFVIDL
-412 LPNQDLEADDVG
+412 LPNQDLDKDDVG
-424 ASMRLGTYPCKIQ
+424 ASMRLGTYPCKIEKN
-437 PDTMA
+437 TLTSEIY
-442 KDIYNNE
+442 KDE
-449 IIYERH
+449 VIYERH
-455 RHRYEVNNKFRNEL
+455 RHRYEVNNKYRDTL
-469 ESKGLVFSGLSP
+469 EENGLIFSGLSP
-481 DEDLVEMIELKDH
+481 DNNLVEMIELKDH
-494 PYFVASQFH
+494 PFFVASQFH

-508 RPWDPAPMF
+508 RPWEPSPIF
-517 NSFIAASKEIE
+517 NSFIKSASIKTENKNEATI
-528 FFDEK
+528 K
-533 GSRIHELEKVEINP
+533 TKV
-547 YGLKILE
+547 K
-554 LNEIPSLK
+554 
-562 KQKGLFIIWA
+562 
-572 DSGIKGEHYLHAG
+572 D
-585 DGVPLRT
+585 
-592 VKALDEGLPPFN
+592 
-604 SKGLSIFIS
+604 
-613 YKI
+613 

>member
-30 ARGLSIVNQ
+30 ARGLSVINQ

-78 FTGVNLRKDANV
+78 FTGVNLKKDSNV
-90 TTGSIYRKVIERE
+90 TTGSIYRKVIESE

-130 SNEVD
+130 SNDVD
-135 VQITEIGGTV
+135 IQITEIGGTV

-150 LPFLEAARQIRKEFG
+150 LPFLEAARQIRKELG

-178 FIGPSTELKTK
+178 YIGPSTEMKTK
-189 PTQHSVSMLRS
+189 PTQHSVSVLRS
-200 YGISPDLI
+200 AGISPDVI
-208 VLRSEQELT
+208 VLRSDRILN
-217 DEIKSKVSLF
+217 DEIKSKVSSF
-227 CDVSFENVINA
+227 CDVSYEDVISA
-238 PDLDDIYDVPI
+238 PDLEDIYEVPL
-249 KMYEEGLDAAVDK
+249 KMFDEGLDRSVDK
-262 RLALNS
+262 RLNLETN
-268 DSPDLSRWN
+268 DPDLDRWKN
-277 EMLSLKNGVNKNVKI
+277 MLKLKEGVSNTVEI

-303 SYMSVVEALKHSCLQ
+303 SYLSVVESLNHASLH
-318 NKVNLDLVWIDADNY
+318 NKAKLNLHWVDSDNFNV
-333 EIEDLKNL
+333 EDLKNYD
-341 NGVVVPGGFGY
+341 GVVIPGGFGY
-352 RGIEGKIGAIEYL
+352 RGIEGKISAIQYL
-365 RKNKIPFLGICL
+365 REEKVPFLGICL
-377 GLQCAVIEFARN
+377 GLQCAVIEYARN

-397 STEFSQTTKNPVIDL
+397 SSEFSKNTSNYVIDL
-412 LPNQDLEADDVG
+412 LPNQNLEKDDVG
-424 ASMRLGTYPCKIQ
+424 ASMRLGTYPCKIKEG
-437 PDTMA
+437 TLTS
-442 KDIYNNE
+442 KIYKE
-449 IIYERH
+449 EVIYERH
-455 RHRYEVNNKFRNEL
+455 RHRYEVNNKFKDEL
-469 ESKGLVFSGLSP
+469 ENHGLVISGMSP
-481 DEDLVEMIELKDH
+481 DNNLIEMIEIKDH

-517 NSFIAASKEIE
+517 KYFIEAASKRNNSTKKTIE
-528 FFDEK
+528 TQ
-533 GSRIHELEKVEINP
+533 KV
-547 YGLKILE
+547 K
-554 LNEIPSLK
+554 
-562 KQKGLFIIWA
+562 
-572 DSGIKGEHYLHAG
+572 D
-585 DGVPLRT
+585 
-592 VKALDEGLPPFN
+592 
-604 SKGLSIFIS
+604 
-613 YKI
+613 

>member
-1 MTKYIFVT
+1 VTKYIFVT

-30 ARGLSIVNQ
+30 ARGLTVINQ

-78 FTGVNLRKDANV
+78 FTGVNLRKDSNV
-90 TTGSIYRKVIERE
+90 TTGSIYRKVIESE

-130 SNEVD
+130 SNDVD

-150 LPFLEAARQIRKEFG
+150 LPFLEAARQIRKELG
-165 QENVM
+165 TENVM

-189 PTQHSVSMLRS
+189 PTQHSVSLLRAA
-200 YGISPDLI
+200 GISPDII
-208 VLRSEQELT
+208 VLRSDRELN

-227 CDVSFENVINA
+227 CDVAVNNVINA
-238 PDLDDIYDVPI
+238 PDLDDIYEVPLR
-249 KMYEEGLDAAVDK
+249 MLEEGLDQAVDE
-262 RLALNS
+262 RLNLHTS
-268 DSPDLSRWN
+268 EPSLEEWKS
-277 EMLSLKNGVNKNVKI
+277 MVSLKLEADQTVKI

-303 SYMSVVEALKHSCLQ
+303 SYLSVVESLNHACLQ
-318 NKVNLDLVWIDADNY
+318 NKVKLDLHWIDADNF
-333 EIEDLKNL
+333 ELETLQDID
-341 NGVVVPGGFGY
+341 GVIVPGGFGY
-352 RGIEGKIGAIEYL
+352 RGIEGKISAIEYI
-365 RKNKIPFLGICL
+365 RKNNIPFLGICL

-389 VCGISDAN
+389 VCGIDDAN
-397 STEFSQTTKNPVIDL
+397 SSEFSKNTKNYVIDL
-412 LPNQDLEADDVG
+412 LPNQDLEKDDVG
-424 ASMRLGTYPCKIQ
+424 ASMRLGTYPCKLNDDSLAAQIY
-437 PDTMA
+437 
-442 KDIYNNE
+442 KDE

-455 RHRYEVNNKFRNEL
+455 RHRYEVNNKYREIFIE
-469 ESKGLVFSGLSP
+469 KGMKIGGVSP
-481 DEDLVEMIELKDH
+481 DNNLVEMIELPDH
-494 PYFVASQFH
+494 PFFIASQFH

-508 RPWDPAPMF
+508 RPWDPAPLF
-517 NSFIAASKEIE
+517 KE
-528 FFDEK
+528 FV
-533 GSRIHELEKVEINP
+533 LA
-547 YGLKILE
+547 
-554 LNEIPSLK
+554 SLK
-562 KQKGLFIIWA
+562 NISNNSENIV
-572 DSGIKGEHYLHAG
+572 SETIKE
-585 DGVPLRT
+585 
-592 VKALDEGLPPFN
+592 K
-604 SKGLSIFIS
+604 
-613 YKI
+613 

>member
-30 ARGLSIVNQ
+30 SRGLSVVNQ

-130 SNEVD
+130 SNDVD

-208 VLRSEQELT
+208 VLRSDRDLT

-227 CDVSFENVINA
+227 CDVDLHNVINA
-238 PDLDDIYDVPI
+238 PDLNDIYDVPL
-249 KMYEEGLDAAVDK
+249 KMLDEGLDSAVDK
-262 RLALNS
+262 RLKLNTPE
-268 DSPDLSRWN
+268 PDLTKWKS
-277 EMLSLKNGVNKNVKI
+277 MMSLKEGVTKNVNI

-303 SYMSVVEALKHSCLQ
+303 SYMSVVEALKHACLQ
-318 NKVNLDLVWIDADNY
+318 NKVILNLHWIDADNFD
-333 EIEDLKNL
+333 IEELSSLD
-341 NGVVVPGGFGY
+341 GVVVPGGFGY
-352 RGIEGKIGAIEYL
+352 RGIEGKISAIEFI
-365 RKNKIPFLGICL
+365 RKNNIPFLGICL

-397 STEFSQTTKNPVIDL
+397 SSEFSKNSKNPVIDI
-412 LPNQDLEADDVG
+412 LPNQNLEKDDVG
-424 ASMRLGTYPCKIQ
+424 ASMRLGTYPCKVIS
-437 PDTMA
+437 DTHA
-442 KDIYNNE
+442 QEIYGNE
-449 IIYERH
+449 IVYERH
-455 RHRYEVNNKFRNEL
+455 RHRYEVNNKYRKDL
-469 ESKGLVFSGLSP
+469 EASGLVFSGVSP
-481 DEDLVEMIELKDH
+481 DDDLIEMIELKDH
-494 PYFVASQFH
+494 PFFVASQFH
-503 PEFKS
+503 QEFKS

-517 NSFIAASKEIE
+517 NSFIKASKEI
-528 FFDEK
+528 DISTEK
-533 GSRIHELEKVEINP
+533 IDDSSKVR
-547 YGLKILE
+547 
-554 LNEIPSLK
+554 
-562 KQKGLFIIWA
+562 
-572 DSGIKGEHYLHAG
+572 D
-585 DGVPLRT
+585 
-592 VKALDEGLPPFN
+592 
-604 SKGLSIFIS
+604 
-613 YKI
+613 